1 MEEQQQ
7 RHGGGRLNLR
17 RSFRRMLGRR
27 GGMVGIIIS
36 LDDAVVTYHVKIF
49 NFVMYGDGRT

>member
-1 MEEQQQ
+1 MSEGHH

-27 GGMVGIIIS
+27 GMKFKLSFVDDDDFDDDTTGI
-36 LDDAVVTYHVKIF
+36 
-49 NFVMYGDGRT
+49 FV